1 MMKRFCDECWRF
13 VKFLLMT
20 FAVNIPLSLL
30 YAKLISVIPVLATV
44 HTGMWLYLPS
54 CAYNLLS
61 AALAALVNRYFT
73 FRATEKWYVAVL
85 TIMATPFLW
94 SCLSNITA
102 MMIVQMSLAA
112 GVNVGAA
119 YLENVLWLAVSYLLQ
134 RCVIYRHNLDTN
146 AWYHRFHL
154 AYDEA
159 SDEGGTPDEEA

>member
-1 MMKRFCDECWRF
+1 MMKRFCDECWRI

-30 YAKLISVIPVLATV
+30 YAKLISVSLATV
-44 HTGMWLYLPS
+44 HTGMWLSLAS

-61 AALAALVNRYFT
+61 AAVAALVNRYFT
-73 FRATEKWYVAVL
+73 FHATEKWYVAVP
-85 TIMATPFLW
+85 TMMAASFLW

-102 MMIVQMSLAA
+102 MMIPQMSLAA

-154 AYDEA
+154 AYEEA